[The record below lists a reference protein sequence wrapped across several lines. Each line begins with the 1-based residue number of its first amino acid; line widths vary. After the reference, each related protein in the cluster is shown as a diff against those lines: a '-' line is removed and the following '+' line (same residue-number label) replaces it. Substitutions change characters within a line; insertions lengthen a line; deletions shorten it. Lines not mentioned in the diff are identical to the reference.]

1 MSDPLDEPAADPLI
15 AVVRRFGGY
24 RLTVLINPDNA
35 HFAPET
41 AVDYWVDKLVDDTPA
56 ADEYAPVSSVAISR
70 EDFLAL
76 LHLLNSH
83 SRL

>member
-1 MSDPLDEPAADPLI
+1 VIDPLDEPAVDPLI
-15 AVVRRFGGY
+15 AVERRFGKY

-41 AVDYWVDKLVDDTPA
+41 AVAYGVDKLVDDTPA
-56 ADEYAPVSSVAISR
+56 ADEYAPLASVAISR
-70 EDFLAL
+70 DDFLAL